1 MQIQV
6 LTKADCEVCL
16 HMATVQ
22 VKMHCCIHNWNKFC
36 TGCRQ
41 KVGDGQTQP
50 TPAGQQ
56 IRTYT
61 DKAGSGDDDF
71 KPTLLSDDA
80 RYLRKRKLHMDS
92 MLESAADS

>member
-1 MQIQV
+1 VNCGYTWV
-6 LTKADCEVCL
+6 LYK
-16 HMATVQ
+16 Q
-22 VKMHCCIHNWNKFC
+22 RCIVAGKKQNNLLTAC

-41 KVGDGQTQP
+41 KLDDGQTQP

-56 IRTYT
+56 LRTYT

>member
-6 LTKADCEVCL
+6 LTANCGNTWLFYKQRCVVAS
-16 HMATVQ
+16 Q
-22 VKMHCCIHNWNKFC
+22 NKMTAC

-41 KVGDGQTQP
+41 KLGDGQTQP

-56 IRTYT
+56 LSTYT

-80 RYLRKRKLHMDS
+80 RYLRKRKLHIDS

>member
-1 MQIQV
+1 
-6 LTKADCEVCL
+6 
-16 HMATVQ
+16 
-22 VKMHCCIHNWNKFC
+22 MHCCRCIVAGKTIVVLTAC

-41 KVGDGQTQP
+41 KLGDGQAQP

-56 IRTYT
+56 LRTYT
-61 DKAGSGDDDF
+61 DKEGSGDDDF